1 MLSNPSE
8 ITDEPSPSWR
18 AIEDTGAGDGLP
30 TECERCGKPGH
41 SAAAVSA
48 HGSDHLLRLR
58 RRACCRAG
66 VRRKLGLADYA
77 DLAWIGGT
85 IGAFSPAP
93 RNPIAVESPESVA
106 LQRNGKGHL
115 KDYLRA
121 PALTGLGTQ
130 GMESAWLFPLQG
142 RASRPSA
149 ALHLNKL
156 SVQDWAAS
164 LISLKPET
172 RITSRVILARA
183 N

>member
-1 MLSNPSE
+1 MGVT
-8 ITDEPSPSWR
+8 ICFICADER
-18 AIEDTGAGDGLP
+18 
-30 TECERCGKPGH
+30 
-41 SAAAVSA
+41 
-48 HGSDHLLRLR
+48 
-58 RRACCRAG
+58 CCRAG

-85 IGAFSPAP
+85 IGAFSAAP

-106 LQRNGKGHL
+106 LQCNGKGHL
-115 KDYLRA
+115 KDYLRS
-121 PALTGLGTQ
+121 PALTGRGTQ